1 MMLERYFQYQ
11 ADLGATERNMLCPED
26 CDAPG
31 CWMTEVVVGVSLFDL
46 IRLSLALNTPVSS
59 LFLNHCR
66 FGFQCNELNPRY
78 VNLWIKLEKPCPFLQ
93 KARCRVHSFKPFDCV
108 FFPEYHQIAGVLPE
122 LANRPVFK
130 KFPCLKSKI
139 TVSDQRSQALK
150 ELKKISTREE
160 ALSCYFLLEIPSFI
174 IDTKPLVKQL
184 KKSGLKNKSFSAE
197 NYHRQLYEK
206 LKSTGLFDGITD
218 KVTRLDTRQEME
230 SLLGQLENK
239 TLIKALLEKKARPE
253 IVFRVDE
260 NRLKPVKR
268 YLQRP
273 DLIFM

>member
-11 ADLGATERNMLCPED
+11 ADLAATERNMMCPKD

-31 CWMTEVVVGVSLFDL
+31 CWMTEVVVSVSVFDL
-46 IRLSLALNTPVSS
+46 IRLSLALNTPVSN

-78 VNLWIKLEKPCPFLQ
+78 LNLSIKMEKPCPFLQ
-93 KARCRVHSFKPFDCV
+93 KARCRIHSFKPFDCV
-108 FFPEYHQIAGVLPE
+108 FFPEYHQIAGLLPE
-122 LANRPVFK
+122 LAKRPVFK
-130 KFPCLKSKI
+130 RFPCLKSKI

-150 ELKKISTREE
+150 ELKKMSSREE
-160 ALSCYFLLEIPSFI
+160 ALSGYFLLEVPCFI

-184 KKSGLKNKSFSAE
+184 KKSGLKSKSFSAE
-197 NYHRQLYEK
+197 NYRKELYEQ
-206 LKSTGLFDGITD
+206 LKIAGLFDGIMD
-218 KVTRLDTRQEME
+218 KFTRLDTRQEME

-239 TLIKALLEKKARPE
+239 TLIKSLLEKKERPE

-268 YLQRP
+268 YLQRS

>member
-1 MMLERYFQYQ
+1 MMLERYLQYQ
-11 ADLGATERNMLCPED
+11 ADLAATERDMLCPKD
-26 CDAPG
+26 CDAPC
-31 CWMTEVVVGVSLFDL
+31 CWMTQVVVGVSLFDL

-78 VNLWIKLEKPCPFLQ
+78 LNLSIRLERPCPFLQ

-130 KFPCLKSKI
+130 KIPCLKNKI

-150 ELKKISTREE
+150 ELKKMSSREDT
-160 ALSCYFLLEIPSFI
+160 LSCYFLFEIPCFI

-184 KKSGLKNKSFSAE
+184 KKSGLKSKSFSAE

-206 LKSTGLFDGITD
+206 LKSTGLFHGIMD

-230 SLLGQLENK
+230 SLFGQLENK
-239 TLIKALLEKKARPE
+239 TLIEALLEKKARPE

-268 YLQRP
+268 YLQRS

>member
-11 ADLGATERNMLCPED
+11 ADLAATERNMLCPED

-66 FGFQCNELNPRY
+66 FGFQCNELNPSY
-78 VNLWIKLEKPCPFLQ
+78 VNLLIKLEKPCPFLQ

-108 FFPEYHQIAGVLPE
+108 FFPEYHQIAGLLPE

-139 TVSDQRSQALK
+139 TLSDQRSQALK
-150 ELKKISTREE
+150 ELKKMSNREE

-184 KKSGLKNKSFSAE
+184 KKSGLKSKSFSAE
-197 NYHRQLYEK
+197 NYHRHLYEK
-206 LKSTGLFDGITD
+206 LKSTGLFDSIMD

-230 SLLGQLENK
+230 RIFSQLENK

-253 IVFRVDE
+253 IVYRVDE

-268 YLQRP
+268 YLQRS

>member
-11 ADLGATERNMLCPED
+11 ADLAATERNMLCPED

-31 CWMTEVVVGVSLFDL
+31 CWMTEVVIGVSLFDL

-78 VNLWIKLEKPCPFLQ
+78 LNLLIKLEKPCPFLQ

-108 FFPEYHQIAGVLPE
+108 FFPEYHQIAGLLPE
-122 LANRPVFK
+122 LANRPIFK

-150 ELKKISTREE
+150 ELKKMSSREE
-160 ALSCYFLLEIPSFI
+160 ALSLYFLLEVPCFI

-184 KKSGLKNKSFSAE
+184 KKSGLKKKSFSAGY
-197 NYHRQLYEK
+197 YHRQLYEK
-206 LKSTGLFDGITD
+206 LKSTGLFDDIMY
-218 KVTRLDTRQEME
+218 KINRLDTRQEME
-230 SLLGQLENK
+230 NLVSQLEDK
-239 TLIKALLEKKARPE
+239 TLITSLVEKKARPE

-260 NRLKPVKR
+260 NRLKPAKR
-268 YLQRP
+268 YVQRS

>member
-11 ADLGATERNMLCPED
+11 ADLIATERNMLCPED
-26 CDAPG
+26 CDAAC
-31 CWMTEVVVGVSLFDL
+31 CWMTEVVVCVSLFDL
-46 IRLSLALNTPVSS
+46 IRLSLGLNTPVSS
-59 LFLNHCR
+59 LFLNHCH

-78 VNLWIKLEKPCPFLQ
+78 LNLSIKLERPCPFLQ

-122 LANRPVFK
+122 LASRPVFK

-150 ELKKISTREE
+150 ELKKMSSREE
-160 ALSCYFLLEIPSFI
+160 ALSCYFLFEIPCFI

-184 KKSGLKNKSFSAE
+184 KKSGLKSKSFSAE

-206 LKSTGLFDGITD
+206 LKSTGLFDGIMD

-230 SLLGQLENK
+230 SLFGQLENK
-239 TLIKALLEKKARPE
+239 TLIKALLEKKTRPE

-268 YLQRP
+268 YLQRS

>member
-11 ADLGATERNMLCPED
+11 ADLAATERDMLCPKD

-59 LFLNHCR
+59 LFLNYCR
-66 FGFQCNELNPRY
+66 FGFQCNELNPCY
-78 VNLWIKLEKPCPFLQ
+78 LNLSIKLEKPCPFLQ

-108 FFPEYHQIAGVLPE
+108 FFPEYHHIAGLLPE
-122 LANRPVFK
+122 LAKRPVFK
-130 KFPCLKSKI
+130 KFPCLQSKI
-139 TVSDQRSQALK
+139 TVSNQRSQALQ
-150 ELKKISTREE
+150 ELKKMSSREE

-184 KKSGLKNKSFSAE
+184 KKSGLKSKSFSAE
-197 NYHRQLYEK
+197 NYRQVLYEK
-206 LKSTGLFDGITD
+206 LKSTGLFDGIMD

-230 SLLGQLENK
+230 NLLGQLENK

-268 YLQRP
+268 YLQRS

>member
-11 ADLGATERNMLCPED
+11 ADLAATERNMLCPED

-66 FGFQCNELNPRY
+66 FGFQCNEFNPRY
-78 VNLWIKLEKPCPFLQ
+78 LNLSIKLEKPCPFLQ

-108 FFPEYHQIAGVLPE
+108 FFPEYHQIAGILPE

-139 TVSDQRSQALK
+139 TVSKQRSQALK
-150 ELKKISTREE
+150 ELKKMSIREE
-160 ALSCYFLLEIPSFI
+160 ALSCHFLLEIPSFV

-184 KKSGLKNKSFSAE
+184 KKSGLKSKSFSAGDYRRE
-197 NYHRQLYEK
+197 LYEQ
-206 LKSTGLFDGITD
+206 LKSTGLFDGIMD
-218 KVTRLDTRQEME
+218 KVTRLDSRQGME
-230 SLLGQLENK
+230 SLFGQLENN

-253 IVFRVDE
+253 IVFRFDE

-268 YLQRP
+268 YLQRS
-273 DLIFM
+273 DLIIM

>member
-11 ADLGATERNMLCPED
+11 ADLAATERNMMCPED

-31 CWMTEVVVGVSLFDL
+31 CWNTEVVICVSVFDL

-78 VNLWIKLEKPCPFLQ
+78 LNLSIKLEKPCPFLQ
-93 KARCRVHSFKPFDCV
+93 KTRCGVHSFKPFDCV

-122 LANRPVFK
+122 LAKRPVFK
-130 KFPCLKSKI
+130 KFPCFKNKI

-150 ELKKISTREE
+150 ELKKMSTREE
-160 ALSCYFLLEIPSFI
+160 ALSGYFLLETPSFI
-174 IDTKPLVKQL
+174 IDTKPMVKQL
-184 KKSGLKNKSFSAE
+184 KKTGLKSKSFSAGY
-197 NYHRQLYEK
+197 YHQKLYER
-206 LKSTGLFDGITD
+206 LKSTGLFDSIMD

-230 SLLGQLENK
+230 SLFSQLENK
-239 TLIKALLEKKARPE
+239 TLITSLLEKKESPE

-260 NRLKPVKR
+260 NRLRPVKR
-268 YLQRP
+268 YLQRS
-273 DLIFM
+273 DLMFM

>member
-11 ADLGATERNMLCPED
+11 ADLAATKRDMLCPED

-31 CWMTEVVVGVSLFDL
+31 CWMTEVVVCVSLFDL

-66 FGFQCNELNPRY
+66 FGFQCNEFNPRY
-78 VNLWIKLEKPCPFLQ
+78 LNLSIKLEKPCPFLQ

-108 FFPEYHQIAGVLPE
+108 FFPEYHQIAGILPE

-139 TVSDQRSQALK
+139 TVSEQRSQALK
-150 ELKKISTREE
+150 ELKKMSIREE
-160 ALSCYFLLEIPSFI
+160 ALSCHFLLEIPSFV

-184 KKSGLKNKSFSAE
+184 KKSGLKSKSFSAGDYRRE
-197 NYHRQLYEK
+197 LYEQ
-206 LKSTGLFDGITD
+206 LKSTGLFDGIMD
-218 KVTRLDTRQEME
+218 KVTRLDSRQGME
-230 SLLGQLENK
+230 SLFGQLENN

-253 IVFRVDE
+253 IVFRFDE

-268 YLQRP
+268 YLQRS
-273 DLIFM
+273 DLIIM

>member
-1 MMLERYFQYQ
+1 M
-11 ADLGATERNMLCPED
+11 
-26 CDAPG
+26 
-31 CWMTEVVVGVSLFDL
+31 
-46 IRLSLALNTPVSS
+46 
-59 LFLNHCR
+59 
-66 FGFQCNELNPRY
+66 
-78 VNLWIKLEKPCPFLQ
+78 
-93 KARCRVHSFKPFDCV
+93 
-108 FFPEYHQIAGVLPE
+108 
-122 LANRPVFK
+122 
-130 KFPCLKSKI
+130 
-139 TVSDQRSQALK
+139 
-150 ELKKISTREE
+150 STREE
-160 ALSCYFLLEIPSFI
+160 ALSWYFLLEIPCFI

-184 KKSGLKNKSFSAE
+184 NKSGMKSKSFSAE

-206 LKSTGLFDGITD
+206 LKSIGLFDGIID

-230 SLLGQLENK
+230 SLFSQLENK

>member
-1 MMLERYFQYQ
+1 MLERYFQYQ
-11 ADLGATERNMLCPED
+11 ADLAATERNMLCPED

-31 CWMTEVVVGVSLFDL
+31 CWMTEVVVCVSLFDL
-46 IRLSLALNTPVSS
+46 IRLSLALNTPISS

-78 VNLWIKLEKPCPFLQ
+78 LNLSIKLEKPCPFLQ
-93 KARCRVHSFKPFDCV
+93 KTRCRVHSFKPFDCV
-108 FFPEYHQIAGVLPE
+108 FFPEYHQIAGLLPE

-130 KFPCLKSKI
+130 KFPCFKSKI
-139 TVSDQRSQALK
+139 TVSNQRSQALK
-150 ELKKISTREE
+150 ELKKMSIREE
-160 ALSCYFLLEIPSFI
+160 ALSWYFLLEIPCFI

-184 KKSGLKNKSFSAE
+184 KKSGLKNKSFSAGY
-197 NYHRQLYEK
+197 YHRQLYEK
-206 LKSTGLFDGITD
+206 LKSTGLFHGILD

-230 SLLGQLENK
+230 SLFGQLENK
-239 TLIKALLEKKARPE
+239 PLIKALIEKKERPE

-268 YLQRP
+268 YLQRS

>member
-11 ADLGATERNMLCPED
+11 ANLAATERDMLCPED
-26 CDAPG
+26 CDAPC
-31 CWMTEVVVGVSLFDL
+31 CWMTEVVVSVSLFDL
-46 IRLSLALNTPVSS
+46 IRLGLALNTPVSS
-59 LFLNHCR
+59 LFLNHCC

-78 VNLWIKLEKPCPFLQ
+78 LNLSIKLERPCPFLQ

>member
-11 ADLGATERNMLCPED
+11 ADLAATERNMLCPED

-31 CWMTEVVVGVSLFDL
+31 CWMSEVVVSVSVFDL

-78 VNLWIKLEKPCPFLQ
+78 LNLLIKLEKPCPFLQ
-93 KARCRVHSFKPFDCV
+93 KTRCRVHSFKPFDCV
-108 FFPEYHQIAGVLPE
+108 FFPEVHQIAGLLPE

-130 KFPCLKSKI
+130 KFPCFKSKI

-150 ELKKISTREE
+150 ELKKMSTGEE
-160 ALSCYFLLEIPSFI
+160 ALSWYFLLEIPCFI

-184 KKSGLKNKSFSAE
+184 KKSGLKSKSFSAE
-197 NYHRQLYEK
+197 NYRRVLYEQ
-206 LKSTGLFDGITD
+206 LKSTGLFDGIMD

-230 SLLGQLENK
+230 SLFSQLENK
-239 TLIKALLEKKARPE
+239 TLIKALLEKKESPE

>member
-11 ADLGATERNMLCPED
+11 ANLAATERDMLCPED
-26 CDAPG
+26 CDAPC
-31 CWMTEVVVGVSLFDL
+31 CWMTEVVVSVSLFDL
-46 IRLSLALNTPVSS
+46 IRLGLALNTPVSS
-59 LFLNHCR
+59 LFLNHCC

-78 VNLWIKLEKPCPFLQ
+78 LNLSIKLERPCPFLQ

-108 FFPEYHQIAGVLPE
+108 FFSEYHQIAGVLPE

-184 KKSGLKNKSFSAE
+184 KKSGL
-197 NYHRQLYEK
+197 
-206 LKSTGLFDGITD
+206 FDGITD